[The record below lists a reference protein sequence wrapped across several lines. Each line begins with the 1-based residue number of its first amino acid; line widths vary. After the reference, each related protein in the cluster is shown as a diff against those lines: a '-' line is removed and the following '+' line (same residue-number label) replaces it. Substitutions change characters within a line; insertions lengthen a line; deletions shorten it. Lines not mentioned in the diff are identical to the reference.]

1 MSNFT
6 KVSNLLK
13 SINYVTSLSRCY
25 GIDVVSHTKFNYSN
39 RYQKYDEKLIRED
52 ERMIENIMRHPYWI
66 FNETKRNK
74 NN

>member
-1 MSNFT
+1 MSNFA
-6 KVSNLLK
+6 KVNRLVK
-13 SINYVTSLSRCY
+13 SIKYVTTLSRCY

-39 RYQKYDEKLIRED
+39 SSQKYDEKLIKED
-52 ERMIENIMRHPYWI
+52 ERMIENIIRHPYWI